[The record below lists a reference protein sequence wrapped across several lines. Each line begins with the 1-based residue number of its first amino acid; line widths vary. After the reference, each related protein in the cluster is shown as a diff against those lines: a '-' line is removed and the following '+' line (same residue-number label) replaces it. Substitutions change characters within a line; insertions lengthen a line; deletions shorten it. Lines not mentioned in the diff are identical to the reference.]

1 MSTSGAWEGL
11 GWGLA
16 WTVAAHSVGSNKAQ
30 THSPVCPVWYGPM
43 GCVHRYASLFFVAC
57 IDKEDNELIT
67 LEMIHLFVE
76 VASD

>member
-1 MSTSGAWEGL
+1 
-11 GWGLA
+11 
-16 WTVAAHSVGSNKAQ
+16 
-30 THSPVCPVWYGPM
+30 M